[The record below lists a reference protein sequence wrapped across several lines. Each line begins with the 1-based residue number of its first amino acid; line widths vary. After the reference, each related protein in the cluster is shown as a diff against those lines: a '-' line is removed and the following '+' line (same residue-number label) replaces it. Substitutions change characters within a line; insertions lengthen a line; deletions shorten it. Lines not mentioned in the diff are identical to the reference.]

1 MKKLKSLIEKISSP
15 KIIACLFVIT
25 LLISCIMH
33 FMINPKLVKY
43 AGEMKI
49 LDIMILGYDM
59 DYVNKFFIA
68 LGEKGRSIYLYQ
80 QIAIDMLY
88 PFAYGGF
95 LCFSLAWILKNGK
108 NYLTN
113 NGFLICLL
121 PVIGIFLDLVE
132 NTSNAILL
140 LKYPNI
146 SSFQVSFS
154 CSMTY
159 LKYLFLGFS
168 VLMLVLLYGIL
179 IVNKNKI
186 TNARD

>member
-15 KIIACLFVIT
+15 KIISCFFVIT
-25 LLISCIMH
+25 LLISYIMH
-33 FMINPKLVKY
+33 FMITPKLVKY
-43 AGEMKI
+43 AGEMRI
-49 LDIMILGYDM
+49 LDVMIMGYDIN
-59 DYVNKFFIA
+59 YINAFFKV
-68 LGEKGRSIYLYQ
+68 LGENGRGIYLYQ
-80 QIAIDMLY
+80 QLAIDMLY

-95 LCFSLAWILKNGK
+95 LCFSLAWILKNRI
-108 NYLTN
+108 NCLTT

-140 LKYPNI
+140 LKYPKI
-146 SSFQVSFS
+146 SSFHVSFS

-168 VLMLVLLYGIL
+168 LLMLILLYGIL
-179 IVNKNKI
+179 ILNKI
-186 TNARD
+186 TNARN